1 MVKTEIEKLEERIEK
16 LETNFGK
23 KSKSDAE
30 KKPRKQS
37 EYNIFMKDYIES
49 EKKKDS
55 SKTHQELFTAGAKAW
70 TAKKE
75 KV

>member
-1 MVKTEIEKLEERIEK
+1 
-16 LETNFGK
+16 
-23 KSKSDAE
+23 
-30 KKPRKQS
+30 
-37 EYNIFMKDYIES
+37 MKDYIES